1 MNDYNPSACQKQ
13 DADVEAAPVVDF
25 TKARKE
31 YDMQPERVLKSAA
44 LIQNL
49 VLAAG

>member
-13 DADVEAAPVVDF
+13 DADAEAAPVVDF

-31 YDMQPERVLKSAA
+31 YDRQPETVLKSAA
-44 LIQNL
+44 LT
-49 VLAAG
+49 